1 MIKAFPYE
9 DKNRNDYKELVTTYR
24 EGIFKNAGIAI
35 FMFGNKISE
44 KGVVL
49 TDGVYQEFKIA
60 QKANAYIIPIGST
73 GYVAKQI
80 WDEVCV
86 HINDYPYLKS
96 EESVLRESTDPAKII
111 CSIMKILSRIQKNF

>member
-1 MIKAFPYE
+1 
-9 DKNRNDYKELVTTYR
+9 
-24 EGIFKNAGIAI
+24 
-35 FMFGNKISE
+35 MFGNKISE

>member
-86 HINDYPYLKS
+86 HINDYPYLKF